1 MMSESY
7 LEMLNKLKESID
19 TDTSLPKEIKD
30 GANSL
35 VKELFNLL
43 WPYSD

>member
-1 MMSESY
+1 MNESY

-19 TDTSLPKEIKD
+19 TDASLPKEIKD
-30 GANSL
+30 RAVSL
-35 VKELFNLL
+35 TEELFNLL